1 MQALPPVRAAGW
13 PSHLRMRLSGM
24 IRDLIRET
32 SLRHIW
38 APMLLQM
45 PLLPTPI
52 HLFTHNETFFFF
64 KQDFFLQ
71 ES

>member
-1 MQALPPVRAAGW
+1 
-13 PSHLRMRLSGM
+13 M

-52 HLFTHNETFFFF
+52 HLFTHNETFFFLSRISSC
-64 KQDFFLQ
+64 KKADLETRGGGRAGQ
-71 ES
+71 